1 MYYFVMLSPAFV
13 ETDLSGHFLQNG
25 RFELSEKAGYSVA
38 TGTCPSMEV
47 TPYSITFYHKVW
59 AEISKKQISK
69 RLKPVIL

>member
-13 ETDLSGHFLQNG
+13 ETDLRGHFLQHG

-38 TGTCPSMEV
+38 TCPSMEV
-47 TPYSITFYHKVW
+47 TPYSIAFYHKVW
-59 AEISKKQISK
+59 TEISKKQISK